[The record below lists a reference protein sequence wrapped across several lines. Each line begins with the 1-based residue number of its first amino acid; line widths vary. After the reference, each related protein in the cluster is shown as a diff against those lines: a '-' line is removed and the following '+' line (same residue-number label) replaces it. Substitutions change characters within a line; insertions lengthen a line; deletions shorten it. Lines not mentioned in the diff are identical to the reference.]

1 MSGKKKLFIYPLC
14 LLFGFF
20 GRLKAQETG
29 PVRDILEQLAEN
41 GPEDSDWSSVTEQL
55 TFYLDHPMDLNRA
68 GPEQLKE
75 LMILS
80 LLQISSLTDYI
91 RLHGPLKDILELQA
105 VSGFDP
111 GVITRLKPFV
121 TVSLPAIA
129 PLPPEKLY
137 QDGRHELMLRYGR
150 TLQMQKGFTDLPG
163 SRYLGSPERFMLR
176 YRYEYQK
183 TLSAGLTAEKDAG
196 EYWLK
201 RKSGMDHLSFHISW
215 KGKSAL
221 HRLNAGDYSLQFGQ
235 GLALWSGFALGRGTD
250 VTAVAAKSTGLHPY
264 RSSGEVS
271 YFRGIAGTFNLGTGF
286 SFTPFFS
293 LRNLDASIKTDST
306 GQATVQN
313 IGASGLHR
321 TPSEL
326 KNERS
331 LQQMV
336 YGGIWQYAGRH
347 LEFGITGYSSRY
359 GHRFV
364 TGTQAYNRFAF
375 TGHRLINTSACYS
388 YALNSTY
395 LFGET
400 AYSQDGGWA
409 FLNGVMS
416 TISGKTSAVL
426 LLRSYDRDYHSFF
439 SNAVGEGAEAANER
453 GIYLGVNYRPA
464 PNWMFSMYGDYF
476 QFPGLKYRIS
486 KASEGHELLSQ
497 AIFSP
502 GKKFR
507 LTLRYKQETK
517 QQDPDAGNTV
527 SGLQNVNTQS
537 FRTDWN
543 WQPARQ
549 AAFHQRAELNRYR
562 KGNTPGE
569 TGYMVLQDFDYTPK
583 TGPVSGNIRLA
594 WFSTPSY
601 NSRVYV
607 YEDDVLYAGTS
618 AAYYGRG
625 LRYFLN
631 LRYRF
636 RNGLD
641 LWGRYACYQYR
652 GRKTIGSGLDEIRG
666 SRKSDVKFQ
675 VRYRF

>member
-1 MSGKKKLFIYPLC
+1 MSGKKKLLIYPLC
-14 LLFGFF
+14 LLFGFC
-20 GRLKAQETG
+20 GRLMAQETG

-41 GPEDSDWSSVTEQL
+41 GLEDSDWSSVTEQL
-55 TFYLDHPMDLNRA
+55 TFYLDHPVDLNQA

-75 LMILS
+75 LMVLS
-80 LLQISSLTDYI
+80 LLQINSLTDYI
-91 RLHGPLKDILELQA
+91 RHHGPLKDILELQA
-105 VSGFDP
+105 VSGFDT
-111 GVITRLKPFV
+111 GVIARLKPFV
-121 TVSLPAIA
+121 TVGSPA
-129 PLPPEKLY
+129 LTTFPPEKIY
-137 QDGRHELMLRYGR
+137 QEGRHELMLRYGR
-150 TLQMQKGFTDLPG
+150 TLQTQKGFTDLPG

-201 RKSGMDHLSFHISW
+201 RKSGMDHISFNISW
-215 KGKSAL
+215 KGKGAL
-221 HRLNAGDYSLQFGQ
+221 RSLNVGDYSLQFGQ
-235 GLALWSGFALGRGTD
+235 GLALWSGFALGKGPD
-250 VTAVAAKSTGLHPY
+250 VTSVAAKSIGLRAY

-271 YFRGIAGTFNLGTGF
+271 YLRGIAGTFVLGRGF

-293 LRNLDASIKTDST
+293 LRKLDASIKTDST

-313 IGASGLHR
+313 ISTSGLHR
-321 TPSEL
+321 TSSEL

-336 YGGIWQYAGRH
+336 YGGTWQYTARH
-347 LEFGITGYSSRY
+347 LEFGVTGYSSRY

-375 TGHRLINTSACYS
+375 TGHQLINASAYYS
-388 YALNSTY
+388 YSLNSTY

-400 AYSQDGGWA
+400 AYSQYGGWA
-409 FLNGVMS
+409 FINGVMS
-416 TISGKTSAVL
+416 AISEKASAVL
-426 LLRSYDRDYHSFF
+426 LLRSYDRDYHCFF
-439 SNAVGEGAEAANER
+439 SNAVGEGTEAANER
-453 GIYLGVNYRPA
+453 GVYLGVNYRLA
-464 PNWMFSMYGDYF
+464 ADWIFSVYGDYF
-476 QFPGLKYRIS
+476 QFPGLKYRIGN
-486 KASEGHELLSQ
+486 ASEGHELLSQ
-497 AIFSP
+497 ATFSP

-527 SGLQNVNTQS
+527 TGLQQVNTQS
-537 FRTDWN
+537 FRADWT
-543 WQPARQ
+543 WRPGRQ
-549 AAFHQRAELNRYR
+549 TAFHQRAELSGYR
-562 KGNTPGE
+562 KGNTSGE
-569 TGYMVLQDFDYTPK
+569 TGYMVLQDFDYRPK
-583 TGPVSGNIRLA
+583 TGSVSGNIRLA
-594 WFSTPSY
+594 WFNTPSY

-618 AAYYGRG
+618 TAYYSHG

-631 LRYRF
+631 LRYRL

-641 LWGRYACYQYR
+641 LWGRYACYQYIS
-652 GRKTIGSGLDEIRG
+652 RKTIGSGLDEIRG